1 MHIKEIPKDINC
13 VKLYH
18 TCNVDPRGY
27 QTFQNAVYQQPPGF
41 QNYKIFIYIFFELVT
56 RCWVGQ

>member
-18 TCNVDPRGY
+18 SCNVDPRGY
-27 QTFQNAVYQQPPGF
+27 QTFQNAVYPQPPGF
-41 QNYKIFIYIFFELVT
+41 QNYKIRKKIVELVI
-56 RCWVGQ
+56 RCRNTQ